1 MRLPLIFGCA
11 ALSGLL
17 LSAQVFAQ
25 DSIPLFGDKTPDI
38 VNPARSV
45 SQLINRGKYAD
56 AMNLADKELAAN
68 PQNVNLRF
76 LRGVIFMET
85 KKNDEAKKVF
95 EQLIREYPE
104 IADSYNNLAVIYA
117 GEGNLGRAQDLLER
131 ALMNNA
137 SSVTTYSNLGDIYAA
152 KAADMYARAARLAP
166 KNSNCSGS
174 DDSNRSL
181 IYSLLQAFSCRMFFR
196 I

>member
-11 ALSGLL
+11 VLSGLL
-17 LSAQVFAQ
+17 LSAQVSAQ
-25 DSIPLFGDKTPDI
+25 DGVPLFGDKTPDI
-38 VNPARSV
+38 ENPARSV
-45 SQLINRGKYAD
+45 SQLISRGKYAD
-56 AMNLADKELAAN
+56 AMNLADKELAVN

-85 KKNDEAKKVF
+85 KKNDEAKRVF

-152 KAADMYARAARLAP
+152 KAADMYAKAARLAP
-166 KNSNCSGS
+166 KNGRLKEKAQIAQ
-174 DDSNRSL
+174 DLTIRT
-181 IYSLLQAFSCRMFFR
+181 AP
-196 I
+196 

>member
-68 PQNVNLRF
+68 PQKLFLLRHF
-76 LRGVIFMET
+76 
-85 KKNDEAKKVF
+85 
-95 EQLIREYPE
+95 
-104 IADSYNNLAVIYA
+104 
-117 GEGNLGRAQDLLER
+117 
-131 ALMNNA
+131 
-137 SSVTTYSNLGDIYAA
+137 
-152 KAADMYARAARLAP
+152 
-166 KNSNCSGS
+166 
-174 DDSNRSL
+174 SL
-181 IYSLLQAFSCRMFFR
+181 FP
-196 I
+196 

>member
-11 ALSGLL
+11 VLSGLL
-17 LSAQVFAQ
+17 LSAQVSAQ
-25 DSIPLFGDKTPDI
+25 DSVPLFGDKTPDI

-45 SQLINRGKYAD
+45 SQLISRGKYAD
-56 AMNLADKELAAN
+56 AMNLEGK
-68 PQNVNLRF
+68 
-76 LRGVIFMET
+76 
-85 KKNDEAKKVF
+85 
-95 EQLIREYPE
+95 EYPE

-152 KAADMYARAARLAP
+152 KAADMYAKAARLAP
-166 KNSNCSGS
+166 KNGRLKEKAQIAQ
-174 DDSNRSL
+174 DLTIRT
-181 IYSLLQAFSCRMFFR
+181 AP
-196 I
+196 

>member
-117 GEGNLGRAQDLLER
+117 GEGNLGRAQDQTIAGAGFVGVLHLRLQGAAAE
-131 ALMNNA
+131 
-137 SSVTTYSNLGDIYAA
+137 VGDDRNIFLPQGVG
-152 KAADMYARAARLAP
+152 KD
-166 KNSNCSGS
+166 
-174 DDSNRSL
+174 
-181 IYSLLQAFSCRMFFR
+181 
-196 I
+196 

>member
-11 ALSGLL
+11 VLSGLL
-17 LSAQVFAQ
+17 LSVQVSAQ
-25 DSIPLFGDKTPDI
+25 DSVPLFGDKTPDI

-45 SQLINRGKYAD
+45 SQLINQGKYAD

-85 KKNDEAKKVF
+85 KKNDEAKRVF

-117 GEGNLGRAQDLLER
+117 GDLGRAQDLLER

-152 KAADMYARAARLAP
+152 KAADMYVKAARLAP
-166 KNSNCSGS
+166 KNGRLKEKAQIAQ
-174 DDSNRSL
+174 DLTIRT
-181 IYSLLQAFSCRMFFR
+181 AP
-196 I
+196 

>member
-11 ALSGLL
+11 VLSGLL
-17 LSAQVFAQ
+17 LSAQVSAQ
-25 DSIPLFGDKTPDI
+25 DSVPLFGDKTPDI

-45 SQLINRGKYAD
+45 SQLISRGKYAD
-56 AMNLADKELAAN
+56 AMNLADKELAVN

-85 KKNDEAKKVF
+85 SAASDVYKRQ
-95 EQLIREYPE
+95 QLIREYPE

-152 KAADMYARAARLAP
+152 KAADMYAKAARLAP
-166 KNSNCSGS
+166 KNGRLKEKAQIAQ
-174 DDSNRSL
+174 DLTIRT
-181 IYSLLQAFSCRMFFR
+181 AP
-196 I
+196 

>member
-11 ALSGLL
+11 VLSGLL
-17 LSAQVFAQ
+17 LSVQVSAQ
-25 DSIPLFGDKTPDI
+25 DSVPLFGDKTPDI

-45 SQLINRGKYAD
+45 SQLINQGKYAD

-76 LRGVIFMET
+76 LRGVIFME
-85 KKNDEAKKVF
+85 KNDEAKRVF

-152 KAADMYARAARLAP
+152 KAADMYVKAARLAP
-166 KNSNCSGS
+166 KNGRLKEKAQIAQ
-174 DDSNRSL
+174 DLTIRT
-181 IYSLLQAFSCRMFFR
+181 AP
-196 I
+196 

>member
-104 IADSYNNLAVIYA
+104 IADSYNNLAIIYA

-152 KAADMYARAARLAP
+152 KAADMYAKAARLAP
-166 KNSNCSGS
+166 KNGRLKEKAQIAQ
-174 DDSNRSL
+174 DLTIRT
-181 IYSLLQAFSCRMFFR
+181 AP
-196 I
+196 

>member
-85 KKNDEAKKVF
+85 KKMTKQKKF
-95 EQLIREYPE
+95 
-104 IADSYNNLAVIYA
+104 
-117 GEGNLGRAQDLLER
+117 
-131 ALMNNA
+131 
-137 SSVTTYSNLGDIYAA
+137 
-152 KAADMYARAARLAP
+152 
-166 KNSNCSGS
+166 
-174 DDSNRSL
+174 
-181 IYSLLQAFSCRMFFR
+181 
-196 I
+196 

>member
-11 ALSGLL
+11 VLSGLL
-17 LSAQVFAQ
+17 LSAQVSAQ
-25 DSIPLFGDKTPDI
+25 DGVPLFGDKTPDI

-45 SQLINRGKYAD
+45 SQLISRGKYAD
-56 AMNLADKELAAN
+56 AMNLADKELAVN

-85 KKNDEAKKVF
+85 KKNDEAKRVF

-117 GEGNLGRAQDLLER
+117 GKATSDAPRIFW
-131 ALMNNA
+131 
-137 SSVTTYSNLGDIYAA
+137 SV
-152 KAADMYARAARLAP
+152 R
-166 KNSNCSGS
+166 
-174 DDSNRSL
+174 
-181 IYSLLQAFSCRMFFR
+181 
-196 I
+196 

>member
-68 PQNVNLRF
+68 PQNVNSLPARRH
-76 LRGVIFMET
+76 LHGNKE
-85 KKNDEAKKVF
+85 NDEAKKF
-95 EQLIREYPE
+95 L
-104 IADSYNNLAVIYA
+104 
-117 GEGNLGRAQDLLER
+117 
-131 ALMNNA
+131 
-137 SSVTTYSNLGDIYAA
+137 SS
-152 KAADMYARAARLAP
+152 
-166 KNSNCSGS
+166 
-174 DDSNRSL
+174 
-181 IYSLLQAFSCRMFFR
+181 
-196 I
+196 

>member
-104 IADSYNNLAVIYA
+104 IADSYNNLAA
-117 GEGNLGRAQDLLER
+117 GCCSGGLGNTIRRHL
-131 ALMNNA
+131 
-137 SSVTTYSNLGDIYAA
+137 SSL
-152 KAADMYARAARLAP
+152 AARTTCQ
-166 KNSNCSGS
+166 CS
-174 DDSNRSL
+174 RKYHYYHTTKTKSL
-181 IYSLLQAFSCRMFFR
+181 E
-196 I
+196 

>member
-76 LRGVIFMET
+76 LRGVIFME
-85 KKNDEAKKVF
+85 AKKVF

-166 KNSNCSGS
+166 KNGRLKEKAQIAQ
-174 DDSNRSL
+174 DLTIRT
-181 IYSLLQAFSCRMFFR
+181 AP
-196 I
+196 